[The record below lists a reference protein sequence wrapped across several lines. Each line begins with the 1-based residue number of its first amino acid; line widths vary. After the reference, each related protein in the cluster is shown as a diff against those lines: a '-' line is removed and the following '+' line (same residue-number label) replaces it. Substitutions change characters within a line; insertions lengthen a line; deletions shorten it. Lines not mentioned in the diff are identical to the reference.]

1 MKQNDLTAKNND
13 YSIFAKMGKKI
24 IALCGTIGSGKT
36 TAGEYLKQKGFSVID
51 CDDLSRKAAQDSVI
65 LEQIILNFGEEYVN
79 KGEILRRKLAEKV
92 FGNKKETEKLN
103 SIFHQKILKL
113 LVEEILRIKDEVI
126 FVELQVLNKPFV
138 HLIEEIWLIKTS
150 VNNAVK
156 RVRDRDGR
164 TEKEVMDIINTQ
176 NMQNEQFKCKS
187 RIINNDSTVKE
198 LYLQIERLLNLI

>member
-1 MKQNDLTAKNND
+1 MIAMTYRVKQH
-13 YSIFAKMGKKI
+13 
-24 IALCGTIGSGKT
+24 
-36 TAGEYLKQKGFSVID
+36 
-51 CDDLSRKAAQDSVI
+51 RVI

>member
-1 MKQNDLTAKNND
+1 M
-13 YSIFAKMGKKI
+13 
-24 IALCGTIGSGKT
+24 
-36 TAGEYLKQKGFSVID
+36 
-51 CDDLSRKAAQDSVI
+51 
-65 LEQIILNFGEEYVN
+65 
-79 KGEILRRKLAEKV
+79 
-92 FGNKKETEKLN
+92 
-103 SIFHQKILKL
+103 
-113 LVEEILRIKDEVI
+113 RIKDEVI